1 MIENIEVLKADYAN
15 LVNDIRFDQLDLEL
29 DKPNIFEILGAVNNE
44 LKHSNMLAWILNPQG
59 SHGVNNAILKRVLR
73 EIAKDERAVINEFEI
88 EELNY
93 SNVEI
98 RREWNNIDLLIIFD
112 ETVICI
118 ENKIWSKETGKQLLK
133 YKEIVNKTFGTEY
146 RRIFVYLSPYGE
158 APNNETDVYVN
169 LSYEIIIYSIERI
182 LSILSKELNE
192 KIVLILQDYLTILKR
207 YMMDEDELIKSARQL
222 YKNHRRIF
230 DFVYEHKPD
239 HSEEIKPFIEQK
251 VLNEGWVL
259 GPKNKGIVRFLT
271 PALSEQLPSNSATGG
286 LSQRE
291 PLLFEIDYWWSA
303 RADRSSSKLFFKVS
317 LQSGGGNK
325 LRDRLIELLKEHP
338 DFGKVYGQKSSSHFM
353 IKQAYKWED
362 IMEDAENIKG
372 YLDKLWPKIKDV
384 VTRVEKD
391 ILKSIDKI
399 KETVE
404 Q

>member
-1 MIENIEVLKADYAN
+1 
-15 LVNDIRFDQLDLEL
+15 
-29 DKPNIFEILGAVNNE
+29 
-44 LKHSNMLAWILNPQG
+44 
-59 SHGVNNAILKRVLR
+59 
-73 EIAKDERAVINEFEI
+73 
-88 EELNY
+88 
-93 SNVEI
+93 
-98 RREWNNIDLLIIFD
+98 
-112 ETVICI
+112 
-118 ENKIWSKETGKQLLK
+118 
-133 YKEIVNKTFGTEY
+133 
-146 RRIFVYLSPYGE
+146 
-158 APNNETDVYVN
+158 
-169 LSYEIIIYSIERI
+169 
-182 LSILSKELNE
+182 
-192 KIVLILQDYLTILKR
+192 
-207 YMMDEDELIKSARQL
+207 MMDEDELIKSARQL